1 MKRRLRIARILLVAF
16 CFGSSSVNA
25 EEGSCALAASEE
37 SGSDSG
43 AVLITAT
50 DGGFESPPCVSA
62 GLRHFTFRNTGEN
75 IHEVMFIKLP
85 DEMTAEQYVAA
96 VRSGIAFP
104 EGALDYSGP
113 SLTSPGQE
121 ADFWLQLDPGNYV
134 LFCWF
139 KGHSA
144 DLPAH
149 ELLVVEDNAAD
160 NTPPQA
166 DVVVKLVDFRFDV
179 IGEFK
184 EGFQIIQFDTPGPS
198 MHEAD
203 IFRFNYGLDR
213 RDLELWYESGRE
225 GPAPISGHSG
235 VLDSH
240 IIGRTVWVKTELP
253 GGRYILWC
261 NLPMSTAPDAPGSAI
276 THAMVGMTHHF
287 EIPN

>member
-1 MKRRLRIARILLVAF
+1 MKRSFRIAQILLVAF
-16 CFGSSSVNA
+16 CSGSSSVHA
-25 EEGSCALAASEE
+25 EDSGCALATSQE
-37 SGSDSG
+37 GRLDNG

-50 DGGFESPPCVSA
+50 DDGFESPPCISA
-62 GLRHFTFRNTGEN
+62 GLRHFTFRNTGESL
-75 IHEVMFIKLP
+75 HEVMFIKLP
-85 DEMTAEQYVAA
+85 KEMTAEQYVAA

-104 EGALDYSGP
+104 EGALDYSGLA
-113 SLTSPGQE
+113 LTSPGQE
-121 ADFWLQLDPGNYV
+121 ADFWLRLDPGNYI

-149 ELLVVEDNAAD
+149 ELLVVDDNVTD

-184 EGFQIIQFDTPGPS
+184 AGSQIVRFDTPGPS

-203 IFRFNYGLDR
+203 IFRFNDGLDR
-213 RDLELWYESGRE
+213 SDLEQWYESGRE

-240 IIGRTVWVKTELP
+240 IVGGTVWVKTELP

-261 NLPMSTAPDAPGSAI
+261 NLPMSTAPDAPGSEI

-287 EIPN
+287 EIPD